1 MLLAMIV
8 YLVEE
13 IDPRNVD
20 DYLNNKILWKENRQS
35 LLENTEAP
43 GIVVET
49 QRDLV
54 SLSGYK

>member
-1 MLLAMIV
+1 MIV

-13 IDPRNVD
+13 IDSRNVD